1 MGCTSQEAEAS
12 TSNMTRSLTTQTFGV
27 PSHGVPE
34 LIETSDKVARLSE
47 AGHAYE
53 VRLREL
59 EHQFESKAS
68 ELGRNSSP
76 RLPSSGGICRDRPA
90 NPRIAGMAGGG
101 QAKRKSRIIRYPQ
114 TIDPADR
121 AIFDEF
127 KAEILGIANRNQARM
142 GGTLGQ
148 VKQIIDGAELVFAVY
163 PDNDSLDGI
172 GMLVLKGERLLKECF
187 ASGASVS
194 VRVSAVSCVNVEQ
207 AVAADDLFGVHP
219 EYN

>member
-1 MGCTSQEAEAS
+1 MAE
-12 TSNMTRSLTTQTFGV
+12 SLVIQTFAV

-47 AGHAYE
+47 AGHACE
-53 VRLREL
+53 ARLREL
-59 EHQFESKAS
+59 EHHFESKAS
-68 ELGRNSSP
+68 ELGEEYLAIVLQIHESP
-76 RLPSSGGICRDRPA
+76 ERPEA
-90 NPRIAGMAGGG
+90 AT
-101 QAKRKSRIIRYPQ
+101 AKRKSGIIPYPQ

-142 GGTLGQ
+142 GGTPGQ
-148 VKQIIDGAELVFAVY
+148 LKQIIDGAELVFAVY
-163 PDNDSLDGI
+163 PDDDSSDGI

-194 VRVSAVSCVNVEQ
+194 VRVSAVSCVNLEQ
-207 AVAADDLFGVHP
+207 AVAADDLFGIHP